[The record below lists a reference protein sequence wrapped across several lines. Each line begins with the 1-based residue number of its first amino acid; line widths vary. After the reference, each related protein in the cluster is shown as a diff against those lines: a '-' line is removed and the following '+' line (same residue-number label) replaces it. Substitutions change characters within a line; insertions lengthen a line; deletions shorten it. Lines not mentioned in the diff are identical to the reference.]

1 MDNSGI
7 GVSSSSNPNDGKWK
21 WTKTKIILLSV
32 FGVFLLILLFTEVI
46 LFETYEDLTDEYQDL
61 EYSPDLYSTSDY
73 SQFDTIEVNDL
84 PPVATGTTGNSLV
97 TRGTQSQTTNQR
109 NEDPPATSNPPS
121 RTIQE
126 RTATEESVTEAR
138 SPQLKVSDEG
148 EIVEVTQTTENTQQ
162 EESSEQETSST
173 IEEQFY
179 TPVTV
184 TGVITSASDGTALSE
199 VRISVKGTAIST
211 LTDFG
216 GKYAIAVPG
225 NPLYRTLQFSYRGN
239 VSERTVQPDTKFINI
254 EF

>member
-21 WTKTKIILLSV
+21 WTKTKIILFSV
-32 FGVFLLILLFTEVI
+32 FGVFLLILLFTEAI
-46 LFETYEDLTDEYQDL
+46 LFEPFENLTGEYQDL
-61 EYSPDLYSTSDY
+61 DYMPDLYTTSDY
-73 SQFDTIEVNDL
+73 SQIDTVVNDL
-84 PPVATGTTGNSLV
+84 PPVATGSTGNSPV

-121 RTIQE
+121 RTVQE
-126 RTATEESVTEAR
+126 PTATEESVTEVR

-148 EIVEVTQTTENTQQ
+148 EIVEVTQTPENTQQ
-162 EESSEQETSST
+162 EESSDQETSST

-239 VSERTVQPDTKFINI
+239 VSERTVQPDTKSINI
-254 EF
+254 KF

>member
-21 WTKTKIILLSV
+21 WTKTKIILFSV

-46 LFETYEDLTDEYQDL
+46 LFEPYEDLTGEYQDL
-61 EYSPDLYSTSDY
+61 DYLPDLYTSSDY
-73 SQFDTIEVNDL
+73 SQIDTAVNNL
-84 PPVATGTTGNSLV
+84 PPVATGSTGNSPLI
-97 TRGTQSQTTNQR
+97 RGTQSQTTNQR
-109 NEDPPATSNPPS
+109 NEDPPASSNPPS
-121 RTIQE
+121 RTVPE
-126 RTATEESVTEAR
+126 RNATEESVTEA
-138 SPQLKVSDEG
+138 PPTQLRVSDEG
-148 EIVEVTQTTENTQQ
+148 EIVEVNQTEVNSQQKEPPATET
-162 EESSEQETSST
+162 EST

-199 VRISVKGTAIST
+199 VRITVKGTAIST

-239 VSERTVQPDTKFINI
+239 VSERNVQPDTKVINI
-254 EF
+254 KF